1 MMLLAPFALLLA
13 LSFTQ
18 AAAIDA
24 PELAPIRGDRL
35 STMPAGSNAL
45 DTRATDHHGCEYS
58 GILPGVVFSGV
69 SFTIPRLRDYSS
81 LHSLSYI
88 STI

>member
-13 LSFTQ
+13 FSFTQ
-18 AAAIDA
+18 AAIIDA

-35 STMPAGSNAL
+35 SIMPAGSNAL
-45 DTRATDHHGCEYS
+45 DTRATDHHDCEYS
-58 GILPGVVFSGV
+58 GIIPGVIFSGV
-69 SFTIPRLRDYSS
+69 SFIVLRLRDYNS
-81 LHSLSYI
+81 LHSLIYI